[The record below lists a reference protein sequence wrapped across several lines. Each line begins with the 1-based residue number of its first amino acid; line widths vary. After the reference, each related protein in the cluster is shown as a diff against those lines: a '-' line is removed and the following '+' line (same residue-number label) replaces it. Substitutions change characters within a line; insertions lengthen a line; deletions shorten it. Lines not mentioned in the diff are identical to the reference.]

1 MTQPSLWIV
10 NAAEVVPVTEG
21 FPVIERGAVICAGDR
36 ILWVGRE
43 GEWPDELAP
52 GAGAVVVDAAG
63 GVVLPGLIDCHTH
76 LVFAG
81 SRAGEFAARLEGA
94 TYEQILA
101 AGGGILGTVR
111 ATRGASP
118 EELADRARGRL
129 RQLLSC
135 GVTTV
140 EVKSGYGLDL
150 ETELKILDVAR
161 GLGDDGPQDV
171 VTTFLGAHAV
181 PPERRED
188 RRRYLDEVIEEM
200 IPAVVASDQAR
211 FCDVFCEP
219 GLAFDVEESRRVL
232 AAASGAGLGTKV
244 HADQLTAGGGGRL
257 AGEIGATSAEHLEF
271 VDDAGI
277 AAMARS
283 GTVAVLLPGA
293 AYFLD
298 APAPPV
304 DALRTSGV
312 PIALATDLNPGS
324 SPTANLLLMASMAC
338 VRWKMTVPQALTAIT
353 ANAAAALGLSVD
365 RGRLEPGMRADV
377 AVFDVPDH
385 RDLVYWFGHGPGRNV
400 VKDGQLVEGP

>member
-1 MTQPSLWIV
+1 MADPTLWIL
-10 NAAEVVPVTEG
+10 NTSEVVPVADG
-21 FPVIERGAVICAGDR
+21 FPVIDNGAVVCGGDR

-43 GEWPDELAP
+43 GEWPDGLAP
-52 GAGAVVVDAAG
+52 GEGAEVVDAGG
-63 GVVLPGLIDCHTH
+63 GVVMPGLVDCHTH

-94 TYEQILA
+94 TYEEILA
-101 AGGGILGTVR
+101 AGGGILGTVA
-111 ATRGASP
+111 ATRASSLD
-118 EELADRARGRL
+118 ELTGRARGRM
-129 RQLLSC
+129 RQLLAC

-150 ETELKILDVAR
+150 ATELKLLEAAR
-161 GLGDDGPQDV
+161 SLGEEGPQDV
-171 VTTFLGAHAV
+171 VPTFLGAHAV
-181 PPERRED
+181 PPERREE
-188 RRRYLDEVIEEM
+188 RQRYVEEVIEEM
-200 IPAVVASDQAR
+200 IPAVVEQGLAR

-232 AAASGAGLGTKV
+232 AAARRAGLGLKV

-257 AGEIGATSAEHLEF
+257 AGELGATSAEHLEF
-271 VDDAGI
+271 VDEAGI
-277 AAMARS
+277 AAMARA

-304 DALRTSGV
+304 EALREGNV

-338 VRWKMTVPQALTAIT
+338 VRWRMTVTAALTAIT
-353 ANAAAALGLSVD
+353 ANAAAALGLGAD
-365 RGRLEPGMRADV
+365 RGRLEPGMRADI

-385 RDLVYWFGHGPGRNV
+385 RDLVYWFGHAPGRVV
-400 VKDGQLVEGP
+400 VKDGRLTEGV